1 MRARPQL
8 DGEDGHQVSARG
20 YASRKVLI
28 PRRTDPLD
36 QTSVVY
42 MDTGERIPCDVVVL
56 KDANGEVIT
65 VT

>member
-1 MRARPQL
+1 MWLGKDADAL
-8 DGEDGHQVSARG
+8 VS
-20 YASRKVLI
+20 
-28 PRRTDPLD
+28 RTDPLD

>member
-1 MRARPQL
+1 MIAG
-8 DGEDGHQVSARG
+8 D
-20 YASRKVLI
+20 
-28 PRRTDPLD
+28 RTDPLD
-36 QTSVVY
+36 MTAVTY

>member
-8 DGEDGHQVSARG
+8 DGEDGHQVSARV

-28 PRRTDPLD
+28 PCRTDPLD